1 MREIVAS
8 VDDFIIP
15 SVHEGANPTH
25 GLLCTR
31 AVREL
36 AAVDVATLTR
46 ERDAARAALTEKEG
60 AVRELEKK
68 AAALTEDVMK
78 LELDNDR

>member
-1 MREIVAS
+1 M
-8 VDDFIIP
+8 
-15 SVHEGANPTH
+15 
-25 GLLCTR
+25 
-31 AVREL
+31 REL
-36 AAVDVATLTR
+36 AALDMATLTR
-46 ERDAARAALTEKEG
+46 ERDTARAALEEKES

>member
-1 MREIVAS
+1 M
-8 VDDFIIP
+8 
-15 SVHEGANPTH
+15 
-25 GLLCTR
+25 
-31 AVREL
+31 
-36 AAVDVATLTR
+36 DVATLTR
-46 ERDAARAALTEKEG
+46 ERDTAHVALEAKEG